1 MAPSRTQHHKLSAA
15 LLIGTLAIASLLS
28 TAQANHATAHESFQ
42 HSPEFLA
49 HHGAMQPKAA
59 SEQPPKLGVAISA
72 LSATELERMS
82 LEYGVRV
89 AKVIEGSIAEAAGV
103 RTGDI
108 ITDLSGRPAYSPER
122 LQHLVGKV
130 EGDAVV
136 SVRRDG
142 QAVELSATF
151 TKPTLSGK
159 PMLGVRIQAMTN
171 DLKEAFGATDD
182 RGVLISQVKKG
193 SGAALAGLKAGDV
206 IVAIGGK
213 AVTSVSDIY
222 AAVNGQSPGDSLS
235 LTYLRDRQQQ
245 QTEASLSAIAS
256 SAHPHAA
263 GHNGTSK
270 HGKHG
275 SRFHGS
281 YGKHPHHG
289 CQAWQGQRRS

>member
-1 MAPSRTQHHKLSAA
+1 MKPSRTQQHKLSAA
-15 LLIGTLAIASLLS
+15 LVIGTLAIASLMS
-28 TAQANHATAHESFQ
+28 TAQANHATAHESFR

-49 HHGAMQPKAA
+49 HHGAMQPKAM
-59 SEQPPKLGVAISA
+59 SEQPAKLGVAISA
-72 LSATELERMS
+72 LSTAELEQMS

-89 AKVIEGSIAEAAGV
+89 AKVIDGSIAEAAGV
-103 RTGDI
+103 LAGDI

-136 SVRRDG
+136 SVQRDG
-142 QAVELSATF
+142 EAVELQATF
-151 TKPTLSGK
+151 AKPTMAGK
-159 PMLGVRIQAMTN
+159 PMLGVRIQAMT
-171 DLKEAFGATDD
+171 DELKEAFGATDD

-222 AAVNGQSPGDSLS
+222 AAVNGQSPGDTLS

-256 SAHPHAA
+256 NPHPRAA
-263 GHNGTSK
+263 GHHGMSK

-289 CQAWQGQRRS
+289 CQTWKGQRHS